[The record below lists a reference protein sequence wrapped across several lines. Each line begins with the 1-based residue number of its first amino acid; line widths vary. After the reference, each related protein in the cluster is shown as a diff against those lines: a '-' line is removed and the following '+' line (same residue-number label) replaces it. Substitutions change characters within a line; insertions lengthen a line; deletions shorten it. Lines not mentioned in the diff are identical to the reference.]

1 MNKIYVVGSGFFGAT
16 FANLAA
22 NAGYDVEVIEKRNHI
37 GGNAYS
43 EIDPETGIEYHKH
56 GTHIFHTSSDRIW
69 NYVNKFSKFNDFK
82 LYSCINYRGWIIPL
96 PINLHTMSSI
106 FNKPLTPSE
115 AKIIIS
121 KYSEGIE
128 SPDDSL
134 ESKAISTV
142 GRPIYEAIIKNYTQK
157 QWETDPGVLPAETI
171 TRIPIRYNYNSRFF
185 NDTYEGL
192 PIDGYAKLFE
202 RMLNHPNIT
211 IRLNTNFFDIKDSLD
226 KDATIVYSG
235 PIDQYFN
242 YKHGHLGWRT
252 SYFKT
257 EIHDLDY
264 YQGTGLMYFADKE
277 IPYTRIHEFK
287 HFHPERDYTKDKTI
301 IMKEYSR
308 FTQEDDEPCYPINSK
323 EDKNRVKLYKEDAKL
338 ETKLIFGGR
347 LGSYKYLDMH
357 MAVGSAMSKF
367 DSFMKGK

>member
-1 MNKIYVVGSGFFGAT
+1 MSEIVVVGSGFFGAT
-16 FANLAA
+16 FSNLAA
-22 NAGYDVEVIEKRNHI
+22 NSGKKVLVIEKRQHI
-37 GGNAYS
+37 GGNSYS
-43 EIDPETGIEYHKH
+43 EIDTETGIEYHKH

-69 NYVNKFSKFNDFK
+69 NYVNQFSKFNDFK
-82 LYSCINYRGWIIPL
+82 LYSCINHRGWIIPL

-202 RMLNHPNIT
+202 RIC
-211 IRLNTNFFDIKDSLD
+211 F
-226 KDATIVYSG
+226 
-235 PIDQYFN
+235 
-242 YKHGHLGWRT
+242 
-252 SYFKT
+252 
-257 EIHDLDY
+257 
-264 YQGTGLMYFADKE
+264 
-277 IPYTRIHEFK
+277 
-287 HFHPERDYTKDKTI
+287 
-301 IMKEYSR
+301 
-308 FTQEDDEPCYPINSK
+308 INSLFIEMFRNK
-323 EDKNRVKLYKEDAKL
+323 
-338 ETKLIFGGR
+338 
-347 LGSYKYLDMH
+347 
-357 MAVGSAMSKF
+357 
-367 DSFMKGK
+367 